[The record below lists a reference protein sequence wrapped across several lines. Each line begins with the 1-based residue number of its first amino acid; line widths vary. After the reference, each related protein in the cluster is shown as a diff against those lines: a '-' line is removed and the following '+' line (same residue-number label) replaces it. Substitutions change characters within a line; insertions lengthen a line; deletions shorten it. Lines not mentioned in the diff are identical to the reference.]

1 MQYEKMLMEW
11 KLNQEQAAAA
21 KSQAEQ
27 LEFQKEK
34 MKLELE
40 HQKQISSLKE
50 NVSASISINQS
61 INQSFILTRYVKE
74 LENSFKIRTCI
85 NKIYN
90 NYGYVKILFN
100 FKNNSMN
107 IYI

>member
-11 KLNQEQAAAA
+11 KLNQEQAGAA

-34 MKLELE
+34 MKLELK

-61 INQSFILTRYVKE
+61 INQS
-74 LENSFKIRTCI
+74 I
-85 NKIYN
+85 NH
-90 NYGYVKILFN
+90 LF
-100 FKNNSMN
+100 
-107 IYI
+107 